1 MRHRRAPKGMIM
13 DEKKVGNK
21 AQVCFAQDIVIAD
34 KRCIL
39 VRNGG
44 LELLFNKDNALD
56 IVWANFKGVNLSFLS
71 KNGLNDG
78 ARDFTGNF
86 EGGFLYTCGMDNV
99 SGCVADKPVHGSL
112 HYKKADN
119 AYHYEKD
126 GVIYVCGDI
135 KESALFGKNLILHRA
150 YKITES
156 GLEIND
162 TVENAAFQ
170 DSEYVFLY
178 HVNYGYPFLDECLQL
193 DVPAIQSDP
202 LTEIANKRQS
212 EMFKIT
218 PPLDTNDEDV
228 YYHTLTEGK
237 IRLHNPDLGITV
249 VMEYDTKDFP
259 VTLQWKSMISGD
271 YALGIEPALTRF
283 DRFEMQPI
291 KAKTSKTYQI
301 KINFQ

>member
-1 MRHRRAPKGMIM
+1 M
-13 DEKKVGNK
+13 DQRKVANV
-21 AQVCFAQDIVIAD
+21 AQIRFAQDIVIAD
-34 KRCIL
+34 KRCVL
-39 VRNGG
+39 VRNGA

-78 ARDFTGNF
+78 TRDFVGNF

-112 HYKKADN
+112 HYTKTNN

-126 GVIYVCGDI
+126 GVIYVCGEV
-135 KESALFGKNLILHRA
+135 KESALFGKNLVLHRT

-156 GLEIND
+156 SLEIND
-162 TVENAAFQ
+162 TVENADFRE
-170 DSEYVFLY
+170 SEYVLLY

-193 DVPAIQSDP
+193 DIPAVQSEP
-202 LTEIANKRQS
+202 LTEIAKKRQA
-212 EMFKIT
+212 EMLNIT
-218 PPLDTNDEDV
+218 APIDGNDEDV
-228 YYHTLTEGK
+228 YYHTLSQGK
-237 IRLHNPDLGITV
+237 IRLHNPDVNVTIG
-249 VMEYDTKDFP
+249 MEYDVADFP

-283 DRFEMQPI
+283 DRFAMRKIAP
-291 KAKTSKTYQI
+291 KTSKSYQI